1 MTWMVYHKRARFLS
15 KGAKKAFWIIGVF
28 FTFLPLI
35 FHHAPLIMRFH
46 GQYYFPAFCDYTEQ
60 DFSGTLLSEPEYAAA
75 EFQSRLGPDDFCVW
89 APVRYSPEF
98 IDETLS
104 IAPSAPDMHHWLGT
118 DCTGRDVFVMLLYA
132 LRQDVFVAILTVM
145 LAAFLGGVVG
155 CMQGYIGGT
164 TDFALQRFFEV
175 LGSMPEI
182 ILMLFLLE
190 VNSCTLWSFVLWV
203 GFLHSVHFSN
213 VARVQVLRIRHFN
226 YVLAA
231 RVMGLGGWHI
241 FRHHVVPSTADLVYA
256 KMPFQAASILGVLFA
271 VTILRGTVT
280 GIPSVG
286 ALIYQGR
293 MYLCAPWILI
303 PAVIF
308 LMLFVMCLS
317 FCASRL
323 QVTLESGRD
332 YE

>member
-1 MTWMVYHKRARFLS
+1 MTWMVFHKRSEFLS
-15 KGAKKAFWIIGVF
+15 KRAKRVCWVCCAFF
-28 FTFLPLI
+28 ALLPL
-35 FHHAPLIMRFH
+35 FCHHAPLVMRFQ
-46 GQYYFPAFCDYTEQ
+46 GEYYFPIFWDYTEQ
-60 DFSGTLLSEPEYAAA
+60 DFGGKLLSEPEYCSQD
-75 EFQSRLGPDDFCVW
+75 FQKTLSEEDFCIW

-98 IDETLS
+98 VDESLA
-104 IAPSAPDMHHWLGT
+104 IAPSAPDASHWLGT
-118 DCTGRDVFVMLLYA
+118 DCYGRDVFVTLLYA
-132 LRQDVFVAILTVM
+132 LRQDVFIAVLTVV
-145 LAAFLGGVVG
+145 LSALIGGIVG
-155 CMQGYIGGT
+155 CLQGYLGGT
-164 TDFALQRFFEV
+164 TDFAIQRVFEV
-175 LGSMPEI
+175 IGSLPEI
-182 ILMLFLLE
+182 IIILFLLE
-190 VNSCTLWSFVLWV
+190 VHSCTLWSFILWV
-203 GFLHSVHFSN
+203 GFLHSVYFSN

-241 FRHHVVPSTADLVYA
+241 FRHHVVPSTVDLVYA

-308 LMLFVMCLS
+308 LMIFVMCLS

-323 QVTLESGRD
+323 QVTLSPEGGH
-332 YE
+332 E